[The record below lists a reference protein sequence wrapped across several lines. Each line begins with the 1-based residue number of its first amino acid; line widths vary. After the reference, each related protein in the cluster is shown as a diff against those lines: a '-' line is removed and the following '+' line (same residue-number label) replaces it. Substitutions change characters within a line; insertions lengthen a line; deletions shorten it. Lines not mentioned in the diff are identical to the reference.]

1 MAFALQV
8 RGLMNVQFAIEEPLS
23 DSPRIYVL
31 EVNPR
36 ASRTVPFV
44 AKVIGQPI
52 AKIAARLM
60 AGEKLASFGLKQ
72 EKLQHVGVKE
82 AVFPFARF
90 PGVDVLLGP
99 EMRSTGE
106 VIGLD
111 RSFDVAFAK
120 SQLGAGS
127 KVPVKGTVFV
137 SVRDE
142 DKPRILPSVAILAEL
157 GFQIVA
163 TGGTLRLLQEN
174 GIRASKLNKVLEGRP
189 HVVDAIKNGEI
200 QLVFNTTDGPQAL
213 ADSRSLRRAAL
224 LHKVP
229 YYTTL
234 AGAIAAAEGIK
245 AYCSGDLEV
254 RSLQSY
260 FARAA

>member
-1 MAFALQV
+1 
-8 RGLMNVQFAIEEPLS
+8 
-23 DSPRIYVL
+23 
-31 EVNPR
+31 
-36 ASRTVPFV
+36 
-44 AKVIGQPI
+44 
-52 AKIAARLM
+52 
-60 AGEKLASFGLKQ
+60 
-72 EKLQHVGVKE
+72 
-82 AVFPFARF
+82 
-90 PGVDVLLGP
+90 
-99 EMRSTGE
+99 RSTGE

-137 SVRDE
+137 SVRE
-142 DKPRILPSVAILAEL
+142 DDKARIVESVRILSDL
-157 GFQIVA
+157 GFRVVA
-163 TGGTLRLLQEN
+163 TGGTQRHLREA
-174 GIRASKLNKVLEGRP
+174 GIPADRINKVLEGRP

-200 QLVFNTTDGPQAL
+200 QLIFNTTEGPQAL
-213 ADSRSLRRAAL
+213 ADSRSLRRTAL

-260 FARAA
+260 FERAA